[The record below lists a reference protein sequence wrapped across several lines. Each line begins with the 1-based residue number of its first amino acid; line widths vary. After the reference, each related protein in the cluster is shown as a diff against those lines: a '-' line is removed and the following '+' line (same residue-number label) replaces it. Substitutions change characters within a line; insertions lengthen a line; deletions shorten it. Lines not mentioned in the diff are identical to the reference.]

1 MTTPSGQA
9 QRQADE
15 QRDPGLSRIMSE
27 RRQLLNLAYRMLGSL
42 ADAEDVVQETYTRWY
57 AMSRAQQEAVE
68 SPGAWLTKVASRI
81 CLTLLGSAR
90 TRRETYVGEWIPEPL
105 PDPAEWIAGAAGGP
119 GADPADRI
127 TLDESVTM
135 AFLVVFESMTPAERV
150 AFVLHD
156 IFRYPFAEVAEIVG
170 RSPAACRQLA
180 SSARRR
186 ITAARTE
193 ASPNAARQ
201 ASVVRRFKAAW
212 EAQDIEALLSLLDPG
227 ATAISDG
234 GGRAIAHLLPIEGA
248 EQIAHLYLTIARF
261 APPRTIL
268 ERTVNGLPGLAVE
281 SEGRIETVFAFE
293 VADDDRITHIWA
305 VRNPDK
311 LRPWQLS

>member
-1 MTTPSGQA
+1 MTTRAEPGDDQS
-9 QRQADE
+9 
-15 QRDPGLSRIMSE
+15 DPGLSTMMSE
-27 RRQLLNLAYRMLGSL
+27 RRQLLSLAYRLLGSL
-42 ADAEDVVQETYTRWY
+42 ADAEDAVQETYTRWY

-68 SPGAWLTKVASRI
+68 SPGAWMTKVSSRI
-81 CLTLLGSAR
+81 CLNLLGSAR

-105 PDPAEWIAGAAGGP
+105 PDSAEWMAGAAGG
-119 GADPADRI
+119 AVDPADRI

-156 IFRYPFAEVAEIVG
+156 VFRYPFAEVAEIVG

-186 ITAARTE
+186 IAAARVE

-212 EAQDIEALLSLLDPG
+212 EAQDIETLLSLLDPD

-234 GGRAIAHLLPIEGA
+234 GGRAIAHLLPTEGA
-248 EQIAHLYLTIARF
+248 EQIVHLYLKIARF

-268 ERTVNGLPGLAVE
+268 ERTVNGLLGLVVE

>member
-1 MTTPSGQA
+1 
-9 QRQADE
+9 
-15 QRDPGLSRIMSE
+15 MSE

-42 ADAEDVVQETYTRWY
+42 TDAEDVVQETCTRWY
-57 AMSRAQQEAVE
+57 AMSPTQQEAIE
-68 SPGAWLTKVASRI
+68 SPGAWLTKLAGRI
-81 CLTLLGSAR
+81 CLNLLGSAR

-105 PDPAEWIAGAAGGP
+105 PDPTEWITRSAGGA
-119 GADPADRI
+119 GVDPADRI

-135 AFLVVFESMTPAERV
+135 AFLIVFESMTPAEGV

-156 IFRYPFAEVAEIVG
+156 VFRYPFPEVAEIVG

-186 ITAARTE
+186 RVAAARAE
-193 ASPNAARQ
+193 VSPNATRQ
-201 ASVVRRFKAAW
+201 ASVVRWFKAAW

-227 ATAISDG
+227 ATEISDG
-234 GGRAIAHLLPIEGA
+234 GGRAIARLLPIEGA
-248 EQIAHLYLTIARF
+248 QQIAHVYLTIARF

-268 ERTVNGLPGLAVE
+268 ECTVNGRPGLAIE
-281 SEGRIETVFAFE
+281 SEGRIETVFAFK
-293 VADDDRITHIWA
+293 VSDDDRITHIWA

-311 LRPWQLS
+311 LHPWQLS

>member
-1 MTTPSGQA
+1 MTTPSEQA

-15 QRDPGLSRIMSE
+15 QRDPGLSTIMSE

-57 AMSRAQQEAVE
+57 AMSRAQQEAVAY
-68 SPGAWLTKVASRI
+68 PGAWLTKVASRI
-81 CLTLLGSAR
+81 CLNLLGSAR

-105 PDPAEWIAGAAGGP
+105 RDPAEWIAGAAGGA
-119 GADPADRI
+119 GVDPADRI

-156 IFRYPFAEVAEIVG
+156 VFRYPFAEVAEIVG

-186 ITAARTE
+186 IAAARAE
-193 ASPNAARQ
+193 ASPNAARR

-248 EQIAHLYLTIARF
+248 EQIARLYRTIARF

-268 ERTVNGLPGLAVE
+268 ERTVNGLPGLVVE

-311 LRPWQLS
+311 LRPWQL